1 MNKSV
6 LYLKGLI
13 EGFTINSEDSEFEWQ
28 HFKDVNYHAQIL
40 AYDRHMDE
48 NLTLLIAIGHD
59 LGRLKGGISGKG
71 HAKESTKLLKKLLAD
86 NDYLGLFHEN
96 DIKMVQRAIKN
107 HSHKHRLD
115 DAYSELIKDAD
126 TLAHMD
132 EKLLVEK
139 DAPEF
144 FRYRALKSSIKID
157 QVAPVHN
164 WIRAFEKL
172 SGDLAHSWRFGFVD
186 GHETEWVHHMRT
198 TTRKL
203 RSILIVLRELGTLF
217 SEPTVTQKLNEYE
230 VNLIK
235 VLKYLEDA
243 RRFAVL
249 MALDGYDKD
258 QNILKPLYKEELVK
272 LKYLIESER
281 DLVISPMISF
291 ELIECENWQ
300 ENCQNT
306 INKILKKYLFSASK
320 LDLDNVK
327 KIHKLRI
334 LGKQL
339 KYLFELGLIENSNV
353 HLSEIVYEYHNIAG
367 EIHDLEDAIE
377 FKHAKLYFDL
387 SKLKAIQKRY
397 QKQIEK
403 FLLFFNVLVKNSQ

>member
-40 AYDRHMDE
+40 AYDRRLDE

-71 HAKESTKLLKKLLAD
+71 HAKESTKILKKLLVE
-86 NDYLGLFHEN
+86 NDFLGLFHED
-96 DIKMVQRAIKN
+96 DINIVRRAIKN

-115 DAYSELIKDAD
+115 DEYSELIKDAD

-132 EKLLVEK
+132 EKLLIEK
-139 DAPEF
+139 DDPEF

-172 SGDLAHSWRFGFVD
+172 SGDLAHSWQYGFVA

-203 RSILIVLRELGTLF
+203 RSILMVLRELGDLF
-217 SEPTVTQKLNEYE
+217 SDPTVAQKLYEYE
-230 VNLIK
+230 VNLVKI
-235 VLKYLEDA
+235 LKRLEEA
-243 RRFAVL
+243 RRLAVL
-249 MALDGYDKD
+249 MAIDGYDKG
-258 QNILKPLYKEELVK
+258 QNMLKPLYNEELIK
-272 LKYLIESER
+272 LKNLIESER
-281 DLVISPMISF
+281 ELVRCPMISY
-291 ELIECENWQ
+291 ELTESENWQ
-300 ENCQNT
+300 DNCQNT
-306 INKILKKYLFSASK
+306 INIILRKYLFSASK
-320 LDLDNVK
+320 LDLANVK
-327 KIHKLRI
+327 KIHKLRV

-339 KYLFELGLIENSNV
+339 KYLFELGLIENSNA
-353 HLSEIVYEYHNIAG
+353 HLSEMVYEYHDVAG

-387 SKLKAIQKRY
+387 SKLKANRKKC
-397 QKQIEK
+397 QKQLEN
-403 FLLFFNVLVKNSQ
+403 FLLFFNVLIKNSQ